1 MEVGDEEMEV
11 SIACICVCVRVCVC
25 ERHHFVNDTKEQ
37 LLLLLFG
44 SF

>member
-1 MEVGDEEMEV
+1 MEVGDEEMEA
-11 SIACICVCVRVCVC
+11 SIACICVCVCVC
-25 ERHHFVNDTKEQ
+25 ERERHHFINDTKEQ